1 MKRYKKNKTPS
12 KPSKELVDYFP
23 RGTSSKDDFSF
34 NNAMIDHSIENRNL
48 LSRKRKIK
56 NDSLSK
62 SKNKEIVKQTE
73 FEIKENEK
81 KKSRVMLPKFSKGDL
96 VLLSICEIYKDYMI
110 CDYSRNKKAMI
121 HSSYSGLNLN
131 NNDSFINYFSIGQ
144 FLIGAVIN
152 SGGDIQI
159 ENQGGRLNKKLL
171 ICIDPKIVNTGLKVE
186 KITVGMDLYGQLN
199 IDNKGNYYAD
209 FKFSSDNDESYESE
223 SEESE
228 ENEESENE
236 ENENKESE
244 EIENEESENEEME
257 NEKSENKESE
267 EINTSKKKNKIN
279 KVKIKE
285 NEKNYIIKIIDLND
299 NDENSSVVTSK
310 KIGSYYFFKVVKV
323 ITNKDKKIEISVSLN
338 LQKYKFPIKT
348 IDFSNIRP
356 GFLFKGNI
364 TRNLINGSEISF
376 GGNLG
381 TIFIDH
387 IKNEK
392 KDKNLFVRVVHFS
405 LKRKMCSLSSLDQ
418 IRNLNIENIKDK
430 EDLIGKRFD
439 AKVIKIL
446 FGNSYLVE
454 LTKCK
459 NEENE
464 DEEEE
469 NEDNNK
475 EENLPIKA
483 FLHNSNLPKDLNL
496 NYLKKRI
503 RKQKENE
510 KKMNVKGKKQKK
522 EKKEENINNE
532 IENLIPEIEIGQK
545 FKNVI
550 IKEYNYFDDIPII
563 TALNKND
570 LLTYSSIKVGQIV
583 QCKIKQIN
591 IDDIDITINN
601 FINGKIPLF
610 QITDFPLKKI
620 PKKFKVGMEI
630 NARIFIYNEQT
641 KNLILTMKETLMD
654 ENIKLYNNI
663 NEIKEGEEIYVIY
676 LGNGL
681 FSHSNN
687 INGTLINSK
696 SIIKKG
702 DFTIGNLYKYKV
714 FRINYSNGKM
724 YLTKDN
730 QIYSPSC
737 GDYENL
743 MRRNPLMNNII
754 TVLNTLDKD
763 YIDEINEGDILK
775 FSPVKIKTL
784 IKTLIKKGVDSKIIN
799 ENKETLINE
808 FLLAKLIMNDKKSN
822 KGNYYAFITKEHCAD
837 FYYEEIFKKI
847 FDEND
852 EEIEMLVLYHDKN
865 NRILFVTMKKIL
877 IDNKDNILH
886 INENIKKIKEQQ
898 FIDGKIYYGFV
909 NKINDKGIHIQFYG
923 KKKILMKNNQI
934 NNNYKPGQTVIC
946 KYNNGSF
953 YFDLKVYSD
962 YKESDLI
969 NESKIRSNYEIEEL
983 KKVSKISDKTSKT
996 KITIN
1001 KEYKVK
1007 IENIEDNYINAKYK
1021 DCDIKIISSLY
1032 NFSFLYNKSIKF
1044 SDNIKEGNEINVKI
1058 ISNEKELNFYIA
1070 EIPKEIISK
1079 LLNYK
1084 DKDINKISNK
1094 KIGDIVNCI
1103 ITGIKKEHIFF
1114 FCDNK
1119 TLGRMEINSFP
1130 GNIDKITKLLNQT
1143 INLRKNSTDSK
1154 SSFNSV
1160 SELKMKNQ
1168 IIRIVNVETKKKKK
1182 IQIYELAPIDEEDLI
1197 NENNI
1202 NSHITN
1208 EEISNELDKTNKKE
1222 NIGIISMIKP
1232 YTKLPITICINNEL
1246 IDDKL
1251 QIPFNTIPIEMI
1263 NEEGLKYKIG
1273 NKIKFFCDKKLNC
1286 SIIKEED
1293 TEIKIGKI
1301 YPARILKAIDGR
1313 GLIIDLN
1320 ISKEIETFVDICE
1333 ITDFLHYN
1341 PLEYYKKGQ
1350 IVKCRI
1356 LSKDNNSNRYFAS
1369 LRNSIIDNEDYDI
1382 IMNGSTTKFL
1392 QRFSS
1397 FNSCDLRN
1405 KIMKFGSK
1413 DSIELNTI
1421 AIGYITSSNEKG
1433 LFIKLANNV
1442 IVRASLREL
1451 TDEIS
1456 ISKPYLLFNV
1466 NNICI
1471 CRVISIYEK
1480 NNDWKVNVSLR
1491 ESVIKF
1497 GLLLSAKNLINNNFY
1512 NCEIL
1517 SQSKKGFEVNIIGS
1531 TFTGLLN
1538 NENIKQGSNIEI
1550 GKIFI
1555 LQLIKYEKEDNNTN
1569 GNKYKLNFSNLN
1581 IDEKFDKNLLINPI
1595 TPQLIKKGEE
1605 NMEIYHNIKNIIEN
1619 AKKEKNMNELID
1631 ITGEGINENE
1641 IDYEELVEKAKKRKN
1656 STNSKL
1662 SKNSSNQNKIIS
1674 ENDDEEEEENIS
1686 DIEENENILL
1696 KEKDIITDTDEK
1708 NKLLSGIGKIENEN
1722 QMEIENEEKEEK
1734 EENEEKEEEIDTKKK
1749 SAKEREKAKIK
1760 KEINI
1765 RNIEQEKKEEINA
1778 EYYEKLILSDHDN
1791 SLYWIQYASYILE
1804 NLGLESSRKIF
1815 ERAIK
1820 TIDISKQKEKLN
1832 IWIAYINLENIYGDE
1847 NSLKSIVERS
1857 LEVNDKK
1864 QIYLQLIRIYTN
1876 SKKYIIAYEIY
1887 RICIKDYFNDFEIW
1901 KKYLEFLFEINYGI
1915 KLQNKGDIP
1924 DTKSGLRKA
1933 MQVLSEKKQL
1943 DITIYYAQ
1951 LLFAFN
1957 IIEEGRNTF
1966 DNILNEYPKRKD
1978 IWFVYIDKEI
1988 KYGKN
1993 IEKIRKIFERMF
2005 EINFKLSALKS
2016 IFKKYLEF
2024 EQSNGDKALENAKN
2038 KVQEIMSS
2046 RMEIEEGDEN
2056 NGNEE

>member
-1 MKRYKKNKTPS
+1 MKRYKRNKTPS
-12 KPSKELVDYFP
+12 KPSKELIDYFP

-34 NNAMIDHSIENRNL
+34 NNAIIDHSRENRNL

-56 NDSLSK
+56 NESK
-62 SKNKEIVKQTE
+62 SKNKETEKKTE
-73 FEIKENEK
+73 FEINENEK
-81 KKSRVMLPKFSKGDL
+81 IKSRVMLPKFSKGDL
-96 VLLSICEIYKDYMI
+96 VLLSISEIYKDYMI

-159 ENQGGRLNKKLL
+159 ENEGGRLNKKLL
-171 ICIDPKIVNTGLKVE
+171 ICIDPKIVNTGLKIE

-199 IDNKGNYYAD
+199 VDNKGNYYAD
-209 FKFSSDNDESYESE
+209 FMLSSDNYESDDSE

-228 ENEESENE
+228 ENENE
-236 ENENKESE
+236 ENENE
-244 EIENEESENEEME
+244 
-257 NEKSENKESE
+257 ESE
-267 EINTSKKKNKIN
+267 EINTSKKKNKKNI
-279 KVKIKE
+279 VKKKE

-299 NDENSSVVTSK
+299 KEENSSVVTSK

-323 ITNKDKKIEISVSLN
+323 ITNKNKKIEISVSLN

-348 IDFSNIRP
+348 IEFSNIRP

-364 TRNLINGSEISF
+364 TRNLINGNEVSF

-418 IRNLNIENIKDK
+418 IRNLSIENIKEK
-430 EDLIGKRFD
+430 EKLIGKRFD

-459 NEENE
+459 IEENE
-464 DEEEE
+464 EEEE
-469 NEDNNK
+469 NNENNNN
-475 EENLPIKA
+475 ENLPIKA

-510 KKMNVKGKKQKK
+510 KKGKKQKK
-522 EKKEENINNE
+522 QKIEKEEENRNNE
-532 IENLIPEIEIGQK
+532 IENLIPEIEIGQI
-545 FKNVI
+545 FRNVI

-591 IDDIDITINN
+591 KDDIDITINN
-601 FINGKIPLF
+601 FINGKIPLY

-620 PKKFKVGMEI
+620 PKKFKIGMEI
-630 NARIFIYNEQT
+630 NARIFSYNEQT

-654 ENIKLYNNI
+654 ENTKLYDNI
-663 NEIKEGEEIYVIY
+663 NEIKEGDEIYVIY

-724 YLTKDN
+724 FLTKDN

-743 MRRNPLMNNII
+743 MRRNPLMNNIVS
-754 TVLNTLDKD
+754 VLNTLDKD
-763 YIDEINEGDILK
+763 YIDDINEGDIYK
-775 FSPVKIKTL
+775 FSLVKIKTL
-784 IKTLIKKGVDSKIIN
+784 IKILIKKGVDSKIISD
-799 ENKETLINE
+799 NKEALINE
-808 FLLAKLIMNDKKSN
+808 FLLAKLIIKDKKSN
-822 KGNYYAFITKEHCAD
+822 KGNYYAFITKEHCGD

-852 EEIEMLVLYHDKN
+852 EEIEMLVLFHDKN
-865 NRILFVTMKKIL
+865 NRILFVTMKRIL
-877 IDNKDNILH
+877 IDNKDNIIH
-886 INENIKKIKEQQ
+886 INENIKKINEQQ

-909 NKINDKGIHIQFYG
+909 NKVNDKGIYIQFYG

-946 KYNNGSF
+946 KYHNGSF
-953 YFDLKVYSD
+953 YFDIKVYSN

-969 NESKIRSNYEIEEL
+969 NESKIRANYEIEEL
-983 KKVSKISDKTSKT
+983 KKVSGISDKTSNT

-1079 LLNYK
+1079 LINYT
-1084 DKDINKISNK
+1084 DKDINKMSNK

-1103 ITGIKKEHIFF
+1103 ITGIKKEHIYF

-1119 TLGRMEINSFP
+1119 ILGRMEINSFQ
-1130 GNIDKITKLLNQT
+1130 GNIDKIAKLLNET
-1143 INLRKNSTDSK
+1143 INLRKNSSDSK
-1154 SSFNSV
+1154 NSFNSI

-1168 IIRIVNVETKKKKK
+1168 IIRIVNIETKKKKK
-1182 IQIYELAPIDEEDLI
+1182 IQIYDLAPIDDEDLI
-1197 NENNI
+1197 NEKKQNLY
-1202 NSHITN
+1202 ITN

-1222 NIGIISMIKP
+1222 NVGIISMIKP
-1232 YTKLPITICINNEL
+1232 YTKLPITICINNDL
-1246 IDDKL
+1246 IDNKL

-1263 NEEGLKYKIG
+1263 SDEGLKYKIG

-1286 SIIKEED
+1286 SIIKEEN

-1421 AIGYITSSNEKG
+1421 AVGYITSSNEKG

-1471 CRVISIYEK
+1471 CRVISIYDK

-1491 ESVIKF
+1491 ESVIKY
-1497 GLLLSAKNLINNNFY
+1497 GLILSAKNLITNNFY
-1512 NCEIL
+1512 YCEIL
-1517 SQSKKGFEVNIIGS
+1517 TQSKKGFDVNIIGS
-1531 TFTGLLN
+1531 TFTGSLN

-1550 GKIFI
+1550 GKLII

-1581 IDEKFDKNLLINPI
+1581 IDEKFDKNILINPI
-1595 TPQLIKKGEE
+1595 TEQMIKKGEE

-1631 ITGEGINENE
+1631 ITGDGINENE

-1662 SKNSSNQNKIIS
+1662 SKNSSNHNKIIS
-1674 ENDDEEEEENIS
+1674 ENEEEEEEENIS

-1696 KEKDIITDTDEK
+1696 KEKNIITDTNEK
-1708 NKLLSGIGKIENEN
+1708 NKLLSGIGKIEKENE
-1722 QMEIENEEKEEK
+1722 MEIEKEEEKKEEK
-1734 EENEEKEEEIDTKKK
+1734 EEIDTRKK
-1749 SAKEREKAKIK
+1749 SAKEREKSKIK
-1760 KEINI
+1760 KEISL
-1765 RNIEQEKKEEINA
+1765 RNIEKEKKEEINA

-1791 SLYWIQYASYILE
+1791 SLFWIQYASYILE
-1804 NLGLESSRKIF
+1804 NLGLESARKIF

-1820 TIDISKQKEKLN
+1820 IIDISKQQEKLN
-1832 IWIAYINLENIYGDE
+1832 IWIAYINLENIYGNE
-1847 NSLKSIVERS
+1847 NSLKSIVERA

-1887 RICIKDYFNDFEIW
+1887 KICIKDYFNDFEIW
-1901 KKYLEFLFEINYGI
+1901 KKYLEFLFEINYRI
-1915 KLQNKGDIP
+1915 KLQNKGEIP
-1924 DTKSGLRKA
+1924 DTKNGLRKA

-1951 LLFAFN
+1951 LLYAFD

-1966 DNILNEYPKRKD
+1966 DNILKEYPKRKD

-2005 EINFKLSALKS
+2005 DIKFKLSALKS

-2024 EQSNGDKALENAKN
+2024 EQLNGDNALENAKN
-2038 KVQEIMSS
+2038 KVQEIMNS
-2046 RMEIEEGDEN
+2046 RMEIDEGDEN